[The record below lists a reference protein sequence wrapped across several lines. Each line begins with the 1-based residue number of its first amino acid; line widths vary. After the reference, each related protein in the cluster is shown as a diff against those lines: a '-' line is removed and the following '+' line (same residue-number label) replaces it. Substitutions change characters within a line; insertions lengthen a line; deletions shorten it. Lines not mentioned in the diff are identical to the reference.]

1 MNRLLIRAFP
11 PALLLMLTVALAGC
25 AGVLVGSA
33 ATSAVV
39 ANDPRTT
46 GAFVEDQA
54 IEVKAAGALKSDAE
68 IDEQTHIAVTSYNQV
83 VLLSGQ
89 APTEAL
95 RDRAVR
101 LVSSV
106 EKVRHVHNE
115 IEIAAPSSMMSRTS
129 DSVLTT
135 KVKTRLFTNENL
147 NATRIKVVTEA
158 GTVYLM
164 GLVSETEGNLAAEIA
179 STTGGVERVV
189 KLFEHP

>member
-1 MNRLLIRAFP
+1 MNRLLISAFP
-11 PALLLMLTVALAGC
+11 PALLLVLTVSLAGC

-101 LVSSV
+101 LVSGV

-135 KVKTRLFTNENL
+135 KVKTRLFTNEDL

-164 GLVSETEGNLAAEIA
+164 GLVPESEGNLAAEIA